1 MRPLAILAS
10 ANAAAEETLID
21 CGWDVLGGERV
32 CLETLGRAR
41 RADLVVCEIHVPDFA
56 GDLQRIAALKTDAPD
71 LPIVVIAPMLVGPAG
86 DQLIEALIDVPII
99 RSGAERRLLRTA
111 IAAAL

>member
-10 ANAAAEETLID
+10 ANAAAEEALIE

-41 RADLVVCEIHVPDFA
+41 RADLVVCEIHGDFA
-56 GDLQRIAALKTDAPD
+56 GDLRRIAALRIDAPD
-71 LPIVVIAPMLVGPAG
+71 LPIVVIAPTLVGPAG
-86 DQLIEALIDVPII
+86 DQLIETLIDVPVI
-99 RSGAERRLLRTA
+99 RSGAERRLLPTA